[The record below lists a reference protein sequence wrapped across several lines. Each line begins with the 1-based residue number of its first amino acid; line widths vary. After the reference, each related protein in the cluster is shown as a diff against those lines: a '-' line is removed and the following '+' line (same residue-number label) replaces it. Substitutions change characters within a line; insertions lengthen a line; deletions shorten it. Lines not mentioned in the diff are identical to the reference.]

1 MKHKLL
7 LFLFFLVC
15 ICTHAQTTIAT
26 NSCAEIEEGSIYACS
41 WGGIF
46 WAKTYNLQDYGI
58 NTNQEFIVNYG
69 EIGLSEVGTWD
80 VNIRFNIYEID
91 SNFPTS
97 FSENNLIGSS
107 QVIPVLY
114 FGSWNPQIISA
125 NFDSPILI
133 PADVEMILV
142 EVEQLDSLS
151 SGAIAFAANMT
162 NSDGSLSWFRS
173 GNPGCPPSVYES
185 TTDMGYTD
193 ANFHIAIS
201 GIIDDTVAPF
211 TLNYT
216 RNCSQTDK
224 AFFLNNT
231 DDIASV
237 LWDFGD
243 PASGSNNTSTL
254 LSPTHDFSAPGNYTV
269 SVIITQIDGT
279 TYTINENITVAEPPV
294 AHPIEDIY
302 SCEDTQG
309 TGISSNFD
317 TSFIEEQLLGGQSG
331 VTVSYFDQNGN
342 QLPSPLPNPFTNTQ
356 QNVQEI
362 TARISYSND
371 LCCYSE
377 TTFSMIVNPKPEIP
391 QLENVFA
398 CDPDEDGFTNFNLN
412 DIADDLLN
420 NQTEVSLTFYDS
432 NTNLIETDE
441 YDSFMNLTPGQDVI
455 NVILTNE
462 QSNCISETQVS
473 LNIENNPVAHEV
485 ETIYAC
491 DDNGDGI
498 SEYFNTS
505 TIEAQ
510 VLNEQTGLEVS
521 YYDQSGNLLPSPLPN
536 PYTNSVPFSEIITLR
551 VTDPNT
557 SCYSEI
563 ALELETSTQ
572 PVVSQ
577 PDNLYACDQGN
588 GFSSFNTSNLEQQLI
603 GNQTGLDISYYDE
616 NFNPLPSPLPV
627 NFQNVNPFQETIN
640 IKIEDVTN
648 PECYTETSVNLIVN
662 ALPDIEIDENYFICA
677 LDPYKTLNVSDNFN
691 TYEWTFEDGN
701 ILSETNSTVITEE
714 GDYNLKV
721 SQIENGIECE
731 RNFEF
736 SLTRSQLPEIEG
748 INHGSLGNNF
758 IEIIAIGDGDFEY
771 SIDGV
776 NYQDSNYFSNLLG
789 GNYSVFVRDKYGCGE
804 DVKRVAIVDYPQF
817 FTPNGDGI
825 NDFWHVNG
833 INEVPGAEVMIFD
846 RYGKF
851 LIKLNSFGQGWDGTY
866 NGKQMSSNEYW
877 FRATLKN
884 GEKFSG
890 HFSLIR

>member
-7 LFLFFLVC
+7 LFLFFLAC
-15 ICTHAQTTIAT
+15 IHIYAQTTIAT
-26 NSCAEIEEGSIYACS
+26 NSCAEIEDGSIYACS

-97 FSENNLIGSS
+97 FSETDLIGSS
-107 QVIPVLY
+107 QVIPVY
-114 FGSWNPQIISA
+114 NFGSANPQIISA
-125 NFDSPILI
+125 SFDSSILI

-142 EVEQLDSLS
+142 EVEQLDSTS

-162 NSDGSLSWFRS
+162 NGDNSLSWFRS

-185 TTDMGYTD
+185 TADMGYTD

-224 AFFLNNT
+224 EFFLNNT

-254 LSPTHDFSAPGNYTV
+254 LSATHDFSTPGNY
-269 SVIITQIDGT
+269 SVAVTITQIDGT

-294 AHPIEDIY
+294 ANPVEDIY

-309 TGISSNFD
+309 EGISSNFD
-317 TSFIEEQLLGGQSG
+317 TSLIEGQLLGDQSG
-331 VTVSYFDQNGN
+331 VTVTYFDQNGN
-342 QLPSPLPNPFTNTQ
+342 QLPSPLPNPFINTQ
-356 QNVQEI
+356 SDVQEI
-362 TARISYSND
+362 TARVSYSND

-377 TTFSMIVNPKPEIP
+377 TTFSMIVNPLPEIP
-391 QLENVFA
+391 QLEDVFS
-398 CDPDEDGFTNFNLN
+398 CDIDEDGFTNFNLN
-412 DIADDLLN
+412 VIADDLLN
-420 NQTEVSLTFYDS
+420 DQTAILISFFDS
-432 NTNLIETDE
+432 NNALIETDE
-441 YDSFMNLTPGQDVI
+441 YDSFINLTPEQDFV
-455 NVILTNE
+455 NVVLTNE
-462 QSNCISETQVS
+462 QSNCISEAQVT
-473 LNIENNPVAHEV
+473 LNIENNPVANEIEV
-485 ETIYAC
+485 LYAC

-505 TIEAQ
+505 NIAAQ
-510 VLNEQTGLEVS
+510 VLNGQSGLEVS

-536 PYTNSVPFSEIITLR
+536 PYTNSIPYNEVITVR
-551 VTDPNT
+551 VTDLIT

-563 ALELETSTQ
+563 SLELETTTQ
-572 PVVSQ
+572 PVITQ
-577 PDNLYACDQGN
+577 PANLYACDHGN
-588 GFSSFNTSNLEQQLI
+588 GFSSFDTSNLEQQLI
-603 GNQTGLDISYYDE
+603 GNQTGLDIYYYDE
-616 NFNPLPSPLPV
+616 NFNPLPSPLPID
-627 NFQNVNPFQETIN
+627 FQNVNPFQETIN

-648 PECYTETSVNLIVN
+648 PECYTETSVDLIVN
-662 ALPDIEIDENYFICA
+662 SLPEVEMNEDYFICA
-677 LDPYKTLNVSDNFN
+677 LDPYKDLDVSDSFN
-691 TYEWTFEDGN
+691 TYEWSFEDGT
-701 ILSETNSTVITEE
+701 ILSETNSAVITEE
-714 GDYNLKV
+714 GDYHLKV
-721 SQIENGIECE
+721 SQIENGLVCE
-731 RNFEF
+731 NNFEF
-736 SLTRSQLPEIEG
+736 SLTRSQLPEIER

-789 GNYSVFVRDKYGCGE
+789 GNYSVFVRDKFGCGE
-804 DVKRVAIVDYPQF
+804 DVKRVAIVDYPDF
-817 FTPNGDGI
+817 FTPNGDGF

-833 INEVPGAEVMIFD
+833 IDEVPGSEVMIFD

-851 LIKLNSFGQGWDGTY
+851 LVKLTSYDQGWDGIY
-866 NGKQMSSNEYW
+866 NGNLMSSNEYW